1 MYVNLILKYCKSVD
15 LFIRRKYLQ
24 RPNILH
30 VKIIQT
36 REFCHML
43 MFTIG
48 VQKIAK
54 KEKVYDIEVKN
65 KNSRHLKFFEIIN
78 NNWVRSL
85 NSWGICVYPRT
96 GWCIMFDPT
105 HWTINWL
112 PSRSKTC
119 DIAATTKFPLKMGSI
134 KYPKEKIADVK
145 QASFQSFFIM
155 KTPLAWKSDYDSA
168 RAN

>member
-1 MYVNLILKYCKSVD
+1 M
-15 LFIRRKYLQ
+15 
-24 RPNILH
+24 
-30 VKIIQT
+30 QT

-43 MFTIG
+43 VFTGG
-48 VQKIAK
+48 VQKIAE

-112 PSRSKTC
+112 PNKSKTY
-119 DIAATTKFPLKMGSI
+119 DIAATTKFPLKMGLI
-134 KYPKEKIADVK
+134 EYPKEKIADVN
-145 QASFQSFFIM
+145 QASFQSFFTM
-155 KTPLAWKSDYDSA
+155 KMPLACVSDYDSQA
-168 RAN
+168 LNFASVDQEWTAFDKVKRKLFRQ